1 MTELWIKI
9 EANSRPTIIAEG
21 GEENLTL
28 KDMQGAV
35 GGLIEYCTFG
45 RNVKL
50 PVPNINGGGFIDGGG
65 LVMAEIIDVIAHEE
79 GRIYGEEPNLI
90 GTYAAF
96 GVPAKDA
103 PYPIV
108 GNVLVHVRI
117 PEEPQP
123 TTIEEMLLLV
133 MGIKQVSHMVF
144 PSGACDDANY
154 EMKEE
159 E

>member
-9 EANSRPTIIAEG
+9 ETDSRPTIIAKG

-50 PVPNINGGGFIDGGG
+50 PVPSINGGG
-65 LVMAEIIDVIAHEE
+65 LVMGEIIDVIAHEE

-96 GVPAKDA
+96 GVPAQEA

-123 TTIEEMLLLV
+123 TTIDEMLLLV

-144 PSGACDDANY
+144 PSGASDDANY

>member
-9 EANSRPTIIAEG
+9 ETNSRPTIIAKKENG
-21 GEENLTL
+21 KGEPSL

-50 PVPNINGGGFIDGGG
+50 PIPAEDNSG
-65 LVMAEIIDVIAHEE
+65 LIMAEIIDVIAHEE
-79 GRIYGEEPNLI
+79 GRIYGEEPNFI

-96 GVPAKDA
+96 GVPASQA
-103 PYPIV
+103 PYLIV
-108 GNVLVHVRI
+108 GDVLVHVRI
-117 PEEPQP
+117 PAEPQK
-123 TTIEEMLLLV
+123 TNIQEMMQMCLGV
-133 MGIKQVSHMVF
+133 NPVSHMIF
-144 PSGACDDANY
+144 PSANCADADY
-154 EMKEE
+154 EIGGEE

>member
-1 MTELWIKI
+1 MTEYWIKI
-9 EANSRPTIIAEG
+9 ETNSKPTIIAKKENG
-21 GEENLTL
+21 KGEPSL

-50 PVPNINGGGFIDGGG
+50 PIPSEDNTG
-65 LVMAEIIDVIAHEE
+65 LIMAEIIDVIAHEE

-96 GVPAKDA
+96 GVPAQEA
-103 PYPIV
+103 PYSIV
-108 GNVLVHVRI
+108 GDVIVHVRI
-117 PEEPQP
+117 PQTPEKCSVDRML
-123 TTIEEMLLLV
+123 EMV
-133 MGIKQVSHMVF
+133 MGIKKVSHMIF
-144 PSGACDDANY
+144 PSVASKDADY
-154 EMKEE
+154 EIRSEE

>member
-9 EANSRPTIIAEG
+9 EASSRPTIIAEG

-50 PVPNINGGGFIDGGG
+50 PVPDNKKGG
-65 LVMAEIIDVIAHEE
+65 LVMAEVIDVIAHEE
-79 GRIYGEEPNLI
+79 GRIYGEAPNAV

-96 GVPAKDA
+96 GVPATQA
-103 PYPIV
+103 PYAIV
-108 GNVLVHVRI
+108 GDVLVHVRI
-117 PEEPQP
+117 PKDAPK
-123 TTIEEMLLLV
+123 TNIDTMLEMV
-133 MGIKQVSHMVF
+133 MGIKKSSHMIL
-144 PSGACDDANY
+144 SSLNSEEADY
-154 EMKEE
+154 EIGGEE
-159 E
+159 Q